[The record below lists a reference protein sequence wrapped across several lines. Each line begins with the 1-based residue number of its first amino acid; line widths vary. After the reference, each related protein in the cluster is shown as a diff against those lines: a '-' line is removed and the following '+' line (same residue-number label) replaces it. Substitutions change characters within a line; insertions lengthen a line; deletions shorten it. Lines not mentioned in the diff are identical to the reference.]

1 MYDDAANAAQNGLDD
16 AIALAATIVS
26 DDLVAVVAQLKSEL
40 SVLEKGLS
48 VFQKPYD
55 AEVKLSKK
63 DADIVAAKKLWDD
76 TVKNVRTTLKVEL
89 TAITTAEKLAAA
101 TIKDTLKAMDTAEKS
116 VGLEARTGI
125 VFAAVK
131 ELEKQR
137 KALDDSDLDA
147 LELAVKTATT
157 VSRDA
162 VKAFDVLNKVNI
174 KALKVQSDAV
184 LAKAKD
190 DLDYFL

>member
-1 MYDDAANAAQNGLDD
+1 MYDDAATAAQNGLDD

-101 TIKDTLKAMDTAEKS
+101 TIKDTLKAMETAEKS

-157 VSRDA
+157 V
-162 VKAFDVLNKVNI
+162 
-174 KALKVQSDAV
+174 
-184 LAKAKD
+184 
-190 DLDYFL
+190 